1 MTRIGLLAIA
11 AALALATV
19 GAGLVVALR
28 KSTAEPD
35 SEPLRAVSE
44 PPTPDGATPPPGQ
57 IWFDDATATSGI
69 DFVHHDG
76 STGQKY
82 LVEPVSA
89 GLALFDYDG
98 DGLTDIYF
106 LSGAPLSPAP
116 ANPSVTNRLYR
127 NEGHWR
133 FRDVTEESG
142 VGDPGFGLGVAA
154 GDYDNDGDLD
164 LLVANFGH
172 DVLYRNNGDGTFTD
186 VSQEAGLRRE
196 FRVGAGAAWFD
207 RDGDGDLDLL
217 LATYTQFRLDQ
228 HLPRT
233 IDGFPCYAGPLDY
246 KPAASLL
253 FDNRG
258 DGTFADISA
267 AAGIAS
273 AAGNGM
279 GVISVDYDQDGDADL
294 FVLNDEMPNF
304 LFEND
309 GKGNFQEVGLL
320 RGFAFSALGKPLGN
334 MGVDCA
340 DYDNDGWLD
349 LFVTTYS
356 NEMPTLFR
364 NRRGLFEDATLPAG
378 AGTTTLPH
386 VKWGTGFA
394 DFDHD
399 GRRDLF
405 IALGHLDEEVHRW
418 RPATTY
424 RVKNQLLRNLPS
436 GRFADISAECGPGL
450 SVNESS
456 RGTGLDDLDN
466 DGDVDVVVLNIATA
480 PTILRN
486 NTRSNQHWSQIQL
499 VGAASNRDGAGA
511 RVRVTAGG
519 TTQWAEVHLGRGYQ
533 SHHGTRLHFGLK
545 QAEIIDRIEVLWPGG
560 GQDSFANVPANQIL
574 QIVQG
579 AKQPRALAAPTNNEA
594 AH

>member
-1 MTRIGLLAIA
+1 MTRTGLLGIV
-11 AALALATV
+11 AALTLTAA
-19 GAGLVVALR
+19 GAGLVIALR
-28 KSTAEPD
+28 GTTPEPHSKPSPSA
-35 SEPLRAVSE
+35 SEQ
-44 PPTPDGATPPPGQ
+44 PTPVGAAPPEGQ
-57 IWFDDATATSGI
+57 IWFDDVTASTGV
-69 DFVHHDG
+69 DFVHNDG
-76 STGQKY
+76 SSGEKY
-82 LVEPVSA
+82 LIEPVSA

-98 DGLTDIYF
+98 DGLIDIYF

-116 ANPSVTNRLYR
+116 ADPSIRNRLYR
-127 NEGHWR
+127 NEGNFR
-133 FRDVTEESG
+133 FRDVTEEAG
-142 VGDPGFGLGVAA
+142 VGDPGFGVGVAA

-186 VSQEAGLRRE
+186 VSRAAGLRGE

-228 HLPRT
+228 HLPRM
-233 IDGFPCYAGPLDY
+233 IDGFPCYSGPLDY
-246 KPAASLL
+246 QPAANIL

-267 AAGIAS
+267 ASGIAS
-273 AAGNGM
+273 ARGNGM

-309 GKGNFQEVGLL
+309 GQGNFQEVGLL

-364 NRRGLFEDATLPAG
+364 NRQGMFEDATLPAG

-405 IALGHLDEEVHRW
+405 IAQGHLDEEVHRW

-424 RVKNQLLRNLPS
+424 RVTNQLLRNLPA
-436 GRFADISAECGPGL
+436 GRFADISAESGPGL
-450 SVNESS
+450 AVAESS

-466 DGDVDVVVLNIATA
+466 DGDVDIVVLNVAAA

-486 NTRSNQHWSQIQL
+486 NTRSNQQWTEIQL
-499 VGAASNRDGAGA
+499 VGTASNRDGAGA
-511 RVRVTAGG
+511 RVSVTAGG

-545 QAEIIDRIEVLWPGG
+545 QAEIIDRIEVHWPGG
-560 GQDSFANVPANQIL
+560 GLDSFANVPVNQIL

-579 AKQPRALAAPTNNEA
+579 AKQPRALPNSPRTDAAR
-594 AH
+594 

>member
-1 MTRIGLLAIA
+1 MTRTGLLGIVAV
-11 AALALATV
+11 LVLVV
-19 GAGLVVALR
+19 GAGLAIALR
-28 KSTAEPD
+28 RTAPKQD
-35 SEPLRAVSE
+35 SELPRPSSDLL
-44 PPTPDGATPPPGQ
+44 TPGGASPPPGQ
-57 IWFDDATATSGI
+57 IWFDDVSATTRI

-76 STGQKY
+76 STGKKY

-98 DGLTDIYF
+98 DGLIDIYF
-106 LSGAPLSPAP
+106 LSGAPLFPAP
-116 ANPSVTNRLYR
+116 ADSAITNRLYH
-127 NEGHWR
+127 NEGNWQ
-133 FRDVTEESG
+133 FRDVTEEAG

-154 GDYDNDGDLD
+154 ADYDNDGDMD
-164 LLVANFGH
+164 LLVANFGS

-186 VSQEAGLRRE
+186 VSEEAGLKGE
-196 FRVGAGAAWFD
+196 FRVGAGVAWFD

-228 HLPRT
+228 HLPRM

-246 KPAASLL
+246 KPAPSILL
-253 FDNRG
+253 DNRG
-258 DGTFADISA
+258 DGTYADVSA
-267 AAGIAS
+267 EAGIAS

-279 GVISVDYDQDGDADL
+279 GVISADYDQDGDADL

-364 NRRGLFEDATLPAG
+364 NRRGMFEDATLPAG

-386 VKWGTGFA
+386 VKWGTAFA

-405 IALGHLDEEVHRW
+405 IAQGHLDEEVHRW

-424 RVKNQLLRNLPS
+424 RVQNQLLRNLPS
-436 GRFADISAECGPGL
+436 GRFTDISAECGPGL
-450 SVNESS
+450 RVTESS

-466 DGDVDVVVLNIATA
+466 DGDVDIVVLNIATA
-480 PTILRN
+480 PTILKN
-486 NTRSNQHWSQIQL
+486 NTRSNQRWTEIQL
-499 VGAASNRDGAGA
+499 VGTASNRDGAGA
-511 RVRVTAGG
+511 RVSVAAGG

-545 QAEIIDRIEVLWPGG
+545 QAEIIDRIEVHWPGG
-560 GQDSFANVPANQIL
+560 DLDSYVDVPANQIL

-579 AKQPRALAAPTNNEA
+579 AKQPRALAAHASTDA
-594 AH
+594 AR